1 MFHLCRKLCLILLMP
16 MSVTLPSIPISTNF
30 VLGFHFG
37 AGNIHDSQ
45 MFHEVFK
52 KLEVFKSEIKAV
64 AVDAGYKTPGIM
76 REIIQRGMIPVVP
89 YKRPMT
95 KKGFFKK
102 TEYVYDEY
110 YD

>member
-1 MFHLCRKLCLILLMP
+1 
-16 MSVTLPSIPISTNF
+16 
-30 VLGFHFG
+30 
-37 AGNIHDSQ
+37 

-102 TEYVYDEY
+102 VIIVVGTVSKKSMINTMTAIYVQPTNCYIILLLIEKATVSIKAIH
-110 YD
+110 